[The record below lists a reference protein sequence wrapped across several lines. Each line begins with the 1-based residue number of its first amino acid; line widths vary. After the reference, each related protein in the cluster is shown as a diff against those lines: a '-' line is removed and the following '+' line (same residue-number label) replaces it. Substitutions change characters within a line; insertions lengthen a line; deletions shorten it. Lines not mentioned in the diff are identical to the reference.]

1 MKKNFLIILLITL
14 CILLIACNNN
24 TTTNSGNT
32 NSESVQ
38 SESENSKTIKFGMV
52 SSENHSTYK
61 AAEKFKN
68 YVEEK
73 TNGSLIVELYPN
85 SILGGDVQ
93 LTEAVALGTV
103 EMALPVT
110 TVMTMYDPEFGVL
123 DLPYMFKDANKAF
136 EALEGEVGE
145 RFNEKLEKVG
155 ITVVG
160 YGFNGVRN
168 MTNNI
173 RPITKPEDL
182 SGVKMRVMESP
193 VFIDMFSY
201 LGSNPTPMSFGELYT
216 ALQQKTV
223 DGQENP
229 ASLIFESK
237 LNEVQD
243 YLSETK
249 HVNNFIIYIINS
261 DFYNNLSEEEKVVIN
276 DATEE
281 FLSKWQIETEIAENQ
296 LYLDKI
302 EESGTEVNKL
312 TDDEIQVFVEKL
324 QPMYEKYKNEYGNE
338 IFEMLE
344 PYRD

>member
-1 MKKNFLIILLITL
+1 MKKIILSF
-14 CILLIACNNN
+14 LLIVSCICIVACGNNN
-24 TTTNSGNT
+24 ATSNESKKEETQSSDLNT
-32 NSESVQ
+32 
-38 SESENSKTIKFGMV
+38 KTIKFGMV
-52 SSENHSTYK
+52 SSESHSTYK
-61 AAEKFKN
+61 ATEKFKE

-73 TNGSLIVELYPN
+73 SNGSLKVELYPN

-123 DLPYMFKDANKAF
+123 DLPYMFKDASKAF
-136 EALEGEVGE
+136 EALDGDVGE

-155 ITVVG
+155 IKVVG

-249 HVNNFIIYIINS
+249 HVNNFIIYIINL
-261 DFYNNLSEEEKVVIN
+261 DFYNNLSEEEKNII
-276 DATEE
+276 DEATKE
-281 FLSKWQIETEIAENQ
+281 FLSEWQINTEIAENQ
-296 LYLDKI
+296 MYIDKI
-302 EESGTEVNKL
+302 SESGTEVNVL
-312 TDDEIQVFVEKL
+312 TDEELQVFIDKL
-324 QPMYEKYKNEYGNE
+324 QPMYEKYRKEYGDE